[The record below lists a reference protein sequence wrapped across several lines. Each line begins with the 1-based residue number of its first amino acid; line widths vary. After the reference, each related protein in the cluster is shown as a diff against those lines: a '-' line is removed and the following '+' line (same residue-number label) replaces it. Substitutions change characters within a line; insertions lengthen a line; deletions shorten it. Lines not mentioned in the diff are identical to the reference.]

1 MPLSHSAEVLPVLWL
16 DWKSSKEKKLNKG
29 MRLEGLVHKP
39 MSFFFYFYFFTF
51 FSFFFFNYN
60 VYMFALGSQE
70 YFRGFF
76 VL

>member
-1 MPLSHSAEVLPVLWL
+1 
-16 DWKSSKEKKLNKG
+16 
-29 MRLEGLVHKP
+29 MRLEGLVPKP
-39 MSFFFYFYFFTF
+39 MSFFTF

-76 VL
+76 CALVIADMCLNLKCLRKMLTYSQESL

>member
-1 MPLSHSAEVLPVLWL
+1 MPLSHSAEVLPVLWP

-29 MRLEGLVHKP
+29 MRLESLVHKP
-39 MSFFFYFYFFTF
+39 MSFFFFFTF
-51 FSFFFFNYN
+51 FSFFFFFFNYN